1 MLKRKGGRLTGMVER
16 IWHVPSRHFLF
27 VFLLTSRFFKLLV
40 HICLLLFWH
49 VTAMWS
55 PPFESP
61 NVSDAIRN
69 SLSLLDIYCSV
80 LRTFALLPR
89 AFRPLLFWTF
99 PLVFLRWF
107 SLDSFLSIPSSSS
120 SSLTCFLN
128 HLLCICVFDTLF
140 LDLIDSQCLCWVLV
154 NCTHFWVSITVL
166 ILMMPNLFRSRWS
179 PNFQSHIRLVTWLF
193 FCFSDWS
200 LTIL

>member
-1 MLKRKGGRLTGMVER
+1 MVLTMTYRRSCGVRTQWFEEWICWKEREGGLQAWWRGWR
-16 IWHVPSRHFLF
+16 VPSWHFLS

-69 SLSLLDIYCSV
+69 SLCLLDIYCSV
-80 LRTFALLPR
+80 LRRTFALLPR
-89 AFRPLLFWTF
+89 AFRPLSSEPSPSF
-99 PLVFLRWF
+99 PRMVQSALL
-107 SLDSFLSIPSSSS
+107 SLYSFLQLLFID
-120 SSLTCFLN
+120 LFLD

-140 LDLIDSQCLCWVLV
+140 WTL
-154 NCTHFWVSITVL
+154 
-166 ILMMPNLFRSRWS
+166 
-179 PNFQSHIRLVTWLF
+179 
-193 FCFSDWS
+193 
-200 LTIL
+200 